1 MSTVETSDSLSRSTY
16 VRRMVLR
23 NPEAT
28 LEQIQEAWI
37 KDGNAESD
45 LPKMHDIHVARNVL
59 RRKYQVDEVQEIP
72 RKTNGELNVT
82 GILRL
87 ISKNDAEMN
96 LAKARRMLESEGI
109 TFADALWNVM
119 RHYDKKKVGK
129 KSKSRRSNFSV
140 EATDSPDENQNAG
153 PRARRKGRRGRKP
166 GSGRRGRKPSTMLNN
181 ETQSVDLLKIEAT
194 LDQMIQSVQEA
205 SYGEMARALREA
217 RRHVSKGIL
226 NAGG

>member
-1 MSTVETSDSLSRSTY
+1 MSTVETSENLSRATY

-23 NPEAT
+23 NPVAT
-28 LEQIQEAWI
+28 LEQIQEAWV

-59 RRKYQVDEVQEIP
+59 RRKYQIGEVQEIP

-87 ISKNDAEMN
+87 ISKNDSEMN
-96 LAKARRMLESEGI
+96 LTKARRMLESEGI
-109 TFADALWNVM
+109 TFADALWNAM
-119 RHYDKKKVGK
+119 RHYDKKKVNK
-129 KSKSRRSNFSV
+129 TSKSRRRNISV

-153 PRARRKGRRGRKP
+153 PRARRKARRGRKP
-166 GSGRRGRKPSTMLNN
+166 GSGRRGRKPNTILNT
-181 ETQSVDLLKIEAT
+181 EAQSVDLMKIEAT